1 MVVWPVRW
9 FAVQTARH
17 HSAQPGEMLS
27 VGGGEVAS
35 AISNKLA
42 AAAAACD
49 ATPALGFV
57 VSTVGISLAGCVLSL
72 AVACRARTFGLRLT
86 ACFALSVLIGL
97 PVWLLPSEW
106 CTSQALLEEFSY
118 LSSMLWAVICL
129 LHVYLVVNTGLRVAW
144 RFEVFCHAVGWG
156 VPLLST
162 AWLWRTGTIGMG
174 ELGVCWIGEQHVVAR
189 VLFFFAPLG
198 LCAGALLVLLGF
210 VSFKMTRGEAAQP
223 AALCAAR
230 RCKLAELLAFVLAFL
245 LLNVPHVALQLSPR
259 LRRDLP
265 CDAQPAT
272 HSWAVLAE
280 LSTLLYGLLPPVL
293 LLTQGPVT
301 KPLRVLLRARAA
313 ARAAGAQKRAQ
324 GATVPRGESDA
335 ATNLLHSEAPRSDH
349 GTFAARGG
357 ETDISAQAS
366 NPACASAAGAAGAG
380 AAAGAAG
387 AGAAAGAGPLPGS
400 PAAAALR
407 VWTGTWN
414 LGNRAPPARMDGWL
428 PAPSD
433 GFDVVVVA
441 AQECGYAGD
450 RGGADWFERV
460 RAHLGPAY
468 AILGEHSLRHI
479 RMVVAVRGTLAP
491 STRLARLEAHG
502 AGLLRLYGNK
512 GAVGCTLWVGP
523 TSLCFV
529 GAHLAAHAHHLARRH
544 EDLRQ
549 LLAGLRLGVGTADL
563 QAEVHHLFLLG
574 DLNYRLQRHPTLEG
588 ALPKKDSAHHAE
600 VLAGIERREW
610 PSLLQSDQLRAAVR
624 AGFLNGFAEGPPLF
638 APTFKLVV
646 GRSLP
651 RP

>member
-1 MVVWPVRW
+1 MA
-9 FAVQTARH
+9 AV
-17 HSAQPGEMLS
+17 
-27 VGGGEVAS
+27 
-35 AISNKLA
+35 
-42 AAAAACD
+42 CD
-49 ATPALGFV
+49 ETPALAFV
-57 VSTVGISLAGCVLSL
+57 VSTVGISLAGCVFALV
-72 AVACRARTFGLRLT
+72 VACRARTFGLRLT
-86 ACFALSVLIGL
+86 ACFALSVLVGL

-144 RFEVFCHAVGWG
+144 RFEAFAHAVGWG

-174 ELGVCWIGEQHVVAR
+174 ELGVCWIGEQHVTAR

-198 LCAGALLVLLGF
+198 LCAGTLLVLLGF

-230 RCKLAELLAFVLAFL
+230 RRKLAELLAFVLAFL

-324 GATVPRGESDA
+324 GATGPRGASDA
-335 ATNLLHSEAPRSDH
+335 ETSLLHSEAPRSDH
-349 GTFAARGG
+349 GTFAARGDAARGG

-366 NPACASAAGAAGAG
+366 NDVCASAAGAAGAG
-380 AAAGAAG
+380 AAAGA
-387 AGAAAGAGPLPGS
+387 GPLSGS
-400 PAAAALR
+400 PTAAAALR
-407 VWTGTWN
+407 VWVGTWN

-428 PAPSD
+428 PPPSE
-433 GFDVVVVA
+433 GFDVVVVSV
-441 AQECGYAGD
+441 QECGYTGD

-468 AILGEHSLRHI
+468 VVLGEHSLRHI
-479 RMVVAVRGTLAP
+479 RMLVAVRDTLAP
-491 STRLARLEAHG
+491 RARLARLEAHG

-574 DLNYRLQRHPTLEG
+574 DLNYRLQRDPTLEG
-588 ALPKKDSAHHAE
+588 PLPKKDPAHHAE

-624 AGFLNGFAEGPPLF
+624 AGFLHGFAEGPPLF

-651 RP
+651 

>member
-1 MVVWPVRW
+1 MAALGCVV
-9 FAVQTARH
+9 
-17 HSAQPGEMLS
+17 
-27 VGGGEVAS
+27 
-35 AISNKLA
+35 
-42 AAAAACD
+42 
-49 ATPALGFV
+49 TPALGFV
-57 VSTVGISLAGCVLSL
+57 VSTVGISLAGCVIALVVS
-72 AVACRARTFGLRLT
+72 CRARTFGLRLT
-86 ACFALSVLIGL
+86 ACFALSVLVGL

-129 LHVYLVVNTGLRVAW
+129 FHVYLVVNTGLRVAW
-144 RFEVFCHAVGWG
+144 RFEVFAHAVGWG

-162 AWLWRTGTIGMG
+162 AWLWKTGTIGMG
-174 ELGVCWIGEQHVVAR
+174 ELGVCWIGEQHVAAR

-198 LCAGALLVLLGF
+198 LCAGTLLALLGF
-210 VSFKMTRGEAAQP
+210 VSFKMTHGEAAQP

-230 RCKLAELLAFVLAFL
+230 RRKLVELLAFVLAFL
-245 LLNVPHVALQLSPR
+245 LLNVPHVALQLSPQ

-280 LSTLLYGLLPPVL
+280 LSALLYGLLPPVL

-324 GATVPRGESDA
+324 GATGPRGASDA
-335 ATNLLHSEAPRSDH
+335 ETYLLHSEAPRSDH
-349 GTFAARGG
+349 GTFASRGDASRGDAARGDAARGG

-366 NPACASAAGAAGAG
+366 NPACASAAGVAGAG
-380 AAAGAAG
+380 AV
-387 AGAAAGAGPLPGS
+387 AGAGPLPGS
-400 PAAAALR
+400 PAAAAALR
-407 VWTGTWN
+407 VWVGTWN

-433 GFDVVVVA
+433 GFDVVVVS

-468 AILGEHSLRHI
+468 VVLGEHSLRHI

-491 STRLARLEAHG
+491 RARLARLEAHG

-588 ALPKKDSAHHAE
+588 PLPKEDAAHHAK

-624 AGFLNGFAEGPPLF
+624 AGFLHGFAEGPPLF

-646 GRSLP
+646 GRGLP
-651 RP
+651 YP